1 MSLFVPGNEGLD
13 LKAAVKTVKKGKAD
27 RRAANQQTYQ
37 QNGHAPF
44 VPPTDPNIHIYNV
57 DARGLAAHTSDVHLV
72 ITSPPYDVGIEYD
85 AYRDNNPDYLT
96 MLSEVWRACY
106 GVMADGA
113 RIAVV
118 VPFGVG
124 RNPYSAFDCQVI
136 QTLGGAGF
144 ALRGRIIW
152 DKGTTGNRT
161 SWGSYRMASNPSL
174 RDTCE
179 CIIIAQK
186 GSADLAIPD
195 GIKETDAAGSYMP
208 WLKDGD
214 YFMELAQDH
223 WLVPPESATR
233 VGHPAPFPK
242 ELVRRL
248 IHFYGFPG
256 CHVVDPFGGS
266 GTVGVVAK
274 ELGCQATLFEISE
287 QYCQIATERIHG

>member
-1 MSLFVPGNEGLD
+1 
-13 LKAAVKTVKKGKAD
+13 
-27 RRAANQQTYQ
+27 
-37 QNGHAPF
+37 
-44 VPPTDPNIHIYNV
+44 
-57 DARGLAAHTSDVHLV
+57 
-72 ITSPPYDVGIEYD
+72 
-85 AYRDNNPDYLT
+85 
-96 MLSEVWRACY
+96 
-106 GVMADGA
+106 
-113 RIAVV
+113 
-118 VPFGVG
+118 
-124 RNPYSAFDCQVI
+124 
-136 QTLGGAGF
+136 
-144 ALRGRIIW
+144 
-152 DKGTTGNRT
+152 
-161 SWGSYRMASNPSL
+161 MASNPSL